1 MTHKDIANTI
11 EKKAPLYL
19 QESYDNCGFQ
29 VGNPDDKCLGVI
41 ICVDATEDI
50 LDEAVEKGCNLVVT
64 HHPLLFH
71 AQKQILARHRMD
83 YVLRKAI
90 KADITIYSCH
100 TAIDNAPTLGVSIID
115 AQMLK
120 LNNIQPIA
128 ASGEKIGPVVG
139 ELPFEMASTEAIKY
153 VKDTFSCTAARVSY
167 HSAERSIKKIAIG
180 GGACG
185 DFIID
190 AIANGADMFVTSDCK
205 HNLFLD
211 YQKDIIL
218 MDLGH
223 FDTEK
228 CTKEIFYNIITEK
241 FPNFA
246 VYKSQREKNPI
257 IYC

>member
-29 VGNPDDKCLGVI
+29 VGNPDDKCSGVI

-50 LDEAVEKGCNLVVT
+50 IDEAVEKGCNLVVT

-100 TAIDNAPTLGVSIID
+100 TAIDNAPILGVSIID
-115 AQMLK
+115 AQMLRLK
-120 LNNIQPIA
+120 NIQPIA

-190 AIANGADMFVTSDCK
+190 AIAYGADMFVTSDCK
-205 HNLFLD
+205 HNFFLD